1 MHTQDE
7 INFWRYKL
15 VNPDTGKRY
24 TNDEIGHVLGVDGSV
39 ASRKIKGVIRF
50 KAKEIDNLWNYWE
63 TRHSEMATAQ
73 KEGSFTEAGEHRV
86 FGRDKMQRR
95 METCLSDVRQLFST
109 EDEQIIDLLEYG
121 ISILKRQTKKK
132 ADRLQ
137 KEVNKLKGEMD
148 FPQGGQATAPGA
160 ENG

>member
-1 MHTQDE
+1 
-7 INFWRYKL
+7 
-15 VNPDTGKRY
+15 
-24 TNDEIGHVLGVDGSV
+24 
-39 ASRKIKGVIRF
+39 
-50 KAKEIDNLWNYWE
+50 
-63 TRHSEMATAQ
+63 
-73 KEGSFTEAGEHRV
+73 
-86 FGRDKMQRR
+86 MQRR